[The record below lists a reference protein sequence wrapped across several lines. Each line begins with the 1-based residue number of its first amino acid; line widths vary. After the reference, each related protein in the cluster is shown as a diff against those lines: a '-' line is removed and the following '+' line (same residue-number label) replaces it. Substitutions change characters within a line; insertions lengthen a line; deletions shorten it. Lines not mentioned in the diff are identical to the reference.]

1 MKRSQS
7 GHKPKYSGVSSA
19 GVSIGGK
26 ARLRRKLLGCKDTL
40 EGTTELQAM
49 LSRDT
54 PGNRWAGPHGIERE
68 ENMRFI
74 YVPVLMKKKNW
85 ISNTKE
91 KEEKWSQ
98 RRKILSQIHLGKSL
112 S

>member
-19 GVSIGGK
+19 GVSIGVR

-49 LSRDT
+49 LPRDT

-68 ENMRFI
+68 EKRFI
-74 YVPVLMKKKNW
+74 YVPILMEKKILDIKYQGKGGK
-85 ISNTKE
+85 TKL
-91 KEEKWSQ
+91 KEENTFPDSP
-98 RRKILSQIHLGKSL
+98 R
-112 S
+112 